1 MRYVMGT
8 HVVDH
13 RRAVIRRIILR
24 LLQNERKKK
33 KKKKDGRGW
42 PRARARVCVRV
53 CALTVYGPF
62 SGAVRSDREE
72 SETIVLNF

>member
-1 MRYVMGT
+1 M
-8 HVVDH
+8 
-13 RRAVIRRIILR
+13 AA
-24 LLQNERKKK
+24 
-33 KKKKDGRGW
+33 
-42 PRARARVCVRV
+42 RARARVCVRV

>member
-1 MRYVMGT
+1 MGT

-33 KKKKDGRGW
+33 KKEKRW
-42 PRARARVCVRV
+42 PGMAARARARVCVRV